1 MPKIIKHAKLNVCV
15 LSNAHFRIKLAG
27 NITPKDHLIHISNAS
42 IRLLKWRLWEPKVAE
57 SACASGTAAHTHT
70 HTHISL
76 AWFKACVCVLRA
88 RRAISKQCAAFVGRS
103 LNGWMP
109 LIMPLLSP
117 FNCLRDSVGR
127 KCFSADFLQ
136 TSLITLYIVYVYA
149 IHMRHLV
156 YLTFHIEWCACQQS
170 Y

>member
-1 MPKIIKHAKLNVCV
+1 VCFEQYTFQDQTGAVLYIKGILHQRTIW
-15 LSNAHFRIKLAG
+15 F
-27 NITPKDHLIHISNAS
+27 ISRTQAS
-42 IRLLKWRLWEPKVAE
+42 DCWSGDSESRKWLKVRAPLVQRR
-57 SACASGTAAHTHT
+57 T

-117 FNCLRDSVGR
+117 FNCLRDAVGR

-136 TSLITLYIVYVYA
+136 TSLITFYCVYA